1 MQGTQVRSLVRE
13 LRSHM
18 LRGAAKKENNKKG
31 RAPAACLC
39 NVLLFGDMNE
49 GHPGHIYITGLSH
62 ADAKKAIS

>member
-1 MQGTQVRSLVRE
+1 
-13 LRSHM
+13 M